1 MEGKTESHST
11 LKVHS
16 LQRGVLSVPNG
27 IALAAAAMAPVLAVV
42 LNAPAAAPQAGEAL
56 PLSFLV
62 AFVACLF
69 IGNNVVQFSR
79 KLPSAGSF
87 YTFNTYG
94 LGRTAGFFTGW
105 LFAIGY
111 GILAPGLFDA
121 FGSFLHDYL
130 LSTFNANVP
139 WWLCSLFGL
148 VIVLGLS
155 LRSIRASVRVDLTLL
170 VMEVIIFLTL
180 AIVAIF
186 NAGGGNTVKAFV
198 PSSSPHGVS
207 GVGLGVVFGILSFI
221 GFDAAATL
229 GEETKNPKRNIP
241 IAVGGALVAVGIFY
255 VFVMYA
261 LTAGYHLNNPAQMA
275 QFLKDPNPF
284 VTLAHRYTSWLLQP
298 VELAAVAG
306 LFSCF
311 LAIHNTTVRVMY
323 SMGRD
328 KVIPSVMGRV
338 HQKWFSPHIAILS
351 LAAFT
356 VAVGIGTGLWLG
368 PGATGAYGFTGSI
381 GTVAIVLVYGASSFA
396 LIRYFWALP
405 ERNVVKHIILP
416 LLGVVAF
423 LYPLWSVA
431 KPGQS
436 WPYNLVFWIVIGW
449 IVVGIGLYG
458 YFRRTAP
465 ERIAALGTFV
475 ADDELLAEVEHHG
488 SGVD

>member
-1 MEGKTESHST
+1 MDEVVGQTGTHRK
-11 LKVHS
+11 HS
-16 LQRGVLSVPNG
+16 LQKDVLSVPNG

-42 LNAPAAAPQAGEAL
+42 LNAPAAAPEAGLAL

-62 AFVACLF
+62 AFIACLF

-94 LGRTAGFFTGW
+94 LGTTAGFFTGW

-130 LSTFNANVP
+130 LSTFNSNVP
-139 WWLCSLFGL
+139 WWVCSLFGL
-148 VIVLGLS
+148 IFVLGLS

-170 VMEVIIFLTL
+170 TLEVIIFLTL
-180 AIVAIF
+180 AIIAVVHS
-186 NAGGGNTVKAFV
+186 GGGNTVKAFV

-229 GEETKNPKRNIP
+229 GEETKNPKKNIP
-241 IAVGGALVAVGIFY
+241 IAVGGALIAVGVFY

-261 LTAGYHLNNPAQMA
+261 LVAGYHLNEASQMTK
-275 QFLKDPNPF
+275 FLSDPNPF

-328 KVIPSVMGRV
+328 KVIPSAMGRV
-338 HQKWFSPHIAILS
+338 HHKWFSPHVAILT
-351 LAAFT
+351 LAVFT
-356 VAVGIGTGLWLG
+356 VAVGLGTGIWLG

-381 GTVAIVLVYGASSFA
+381 GTVAIVLVYSASSFA
-396 LIRYFWALP
+396 LIRYFWKLP
-405 ERNVVKHIILP
+405 ERNIMKHVILP

-436 WPYNLVFWIVIGW
+436 WPYNLVFWIVVGW
-449 IVVGIGLYG
+449 IVVGIGLFL
-458 YFRRTAP
+458 YFRKNAP

-475 ADDELLAEVEHHG
+475 ADEELLAEVEG
-488 SGVD
+488 KDDVPA

>member
-1 MEGKTESHST
+1 
-11 LKVHS
+11 
-16 LQRGVLSVPNG
+16 
-27 IALAAAAMAPVLAVV
+27 
-42 LNAPAAAPQAGEAL
+42 
-56 PLSFLV
+56 
-62 AFVACLF
+62 
-69 IGNNVVQFSR
+69 
-79 KLPSAGSF
+79 
-87 YTFNTYG
+87 
-94 LGRTAGFFTGW
+94 
-105 LFAIGY
+105 
-111 GILAPGLFDA
+111 
-121 FGSFLHDYL
+121 
-130 LSTFNANVP
+130 
-139 WWLCSLFGL
+139 
-148 VIVLGLS
+148 
-155 LRSIRASVRVDLTLL
+155 VRVDLTLL
-170 VMEVIIFLTL
+170 VLEVIIFLTL

-186 NAGGGNTVKAFV
+186 HAGDGNTVKAFI
-198 PSSSPHGVS
+198 PTSSPHGVS

-241 IAVGGALVAVGIFY
+241 IAVGGALLAVGVFY

-261 LTAGYHLNNPAQMA
+261 LTAGYHLNNPGEMTK
-275 QFLKDPNPF
+275 FLSDANPF
-284 VTLAHRYTSWLLQP
+284 VTLAHRYTPWLLQP

-311 LAIHNTTVRVMY
+311 LAIHNTTVRVMF

-338 HQKWFSPHIAILS
+338 HHKWFSPHVAILS
-351 LAAFT
+351 LATFT
-356 VAVGIGTGLWLG
+356 VVVGISTGIWLG

-381 GTVAIVLVYGASSFA
+381 GTVAIVLVYAASSFA
-396 LIRYFWALP
+396 LIRYFWKLP

-436 WPYNLVFWIVIGW
+436 WPYNLVFWIVIAW
-449 IVVGIGLYG
+449 IVLGIGLYG

-475 ADDELLAEVEHHG
+475 ADDELLAEVEHP
-488 SGVD
+488 VTDNA

>member
-1 MEGKTESHST
+1 MSEQVQEASVSRSN
-11 LKVHS
+11 S

-42 LNAPAAAPQAGEAL
+42 LNAPAAAPEAGMAL

-130 LSTFNANVP
+130 LSTFNSNVP

-148 VIVLGLS
+148 AMVLGLS

-170 VMEVIIFLTL
+170 VLEVIIFLTL
-180 AIVAIF
+180 SIVAILH
-186 NAGGGNTVKAFV
+186 AGDGNTVKAFL

-229 GEETKNPKRNIP
+229 GEETKDPKRNIP
-241 IAVGGALVAVGIFY
+241 IAVGGALVAVGVFY

-261 LTAGYHLNNPAQMA
+261 LTAGYHLNNAAQMSK
-275 QFLKDPNPF
+275 FLTDPNPF

-306 LFSCF
+306 IFSCF

-328 KVIPSVMGRV
+328 KVIPSAMGRV
-338 HQKWFSPHIAILS
+338 HSKWFSPHVAILS

-356 VAVGIGTGLWLG
+356 VVVGLGTGLWIG

-381 GTVAIVLVYGASSFA
+381 GTVAIVLVYSASSFA
-396 LIRYFWALP
+396 LIRFFWKLP
-405 ERNVVKHIILP
+405 ERNIVKHVILP
-416 LLGVVAF
+416 LLGVAAF

-436 WPYNLVFWIVIGW
+436 WPYNLVFWIVIAW
-449 IVVGIGLYG
+449 IVIGIGLYR
-458 YFRRTAP
+458 YFLHKAP

-475 ADDELLAEVEHHG
+475 ADDELLAEVE
-488 SGVD
+488 